1 MVIFLFLLLEFLS
14 ENAEIAGRRGEG
26 GGGLELD
33 GIKNRK

>member
-1 MVIFLFLLLEFLS
+1 MTLRLFLLLEFLS
-14 ENAEIAGRRGEG
+14 EKTEIAERKGEG